1 MKTVFIFPGQGSQ
14 SVGMGKDLYEHSRL
28 AKDLYEKANDV
39 LGYDLTTLCF
49 EGPEDKL
56 KLTENTQ
63 PAILTT
69 SIALLKL
76 FQQRSNIQPSYVAGH
91 SLGEYSALVCAG
103 ALSFED
109 AVLSVHKRGQY
120 MQSAVPVGVGTMAA
134 IVRTTEDVVREL
146 CDQVNRNGHVVVNAN
161 INCPGQYVISGHTE
175 AVKDV
180 MKLAKEKR
188 AMGIPLAVSAPFH
201 SPLMQKAAD
210 ELENW
215 LEDIKF
221 NDLDIPLI
229 NNADVEILTSGKEA
243 KKSLIKQMQ
252 APVRWEASMRKLID
266 MGVDTFIEIGPGKVL
281 TGMLKRINREVKG
294 INVFD
299 LESMEEAVGILHR
312 PASLVH

>member
-1 MKTVFIFPGQGSQ
+1 MVDKRKLAFIFPGQGSQ
-14 SVGMGKDLYEHSRL
+14 TVGMGKDIYQEYPT
-28 AKDLYEKANDV
+28 AKAIYDKADEV
-39 LGYDLTTLCF
+39 LGFGISSLCF

-69 SIALLKL
+69 SIALLTLLQEIIDIK
-76 FQQRSNIQPSYVAGH
+76 PAYVAGH

-109 AVLSVHKRGQY
+109 AVLSVNKRGQF

-134 IVRTTEDVVREL
+134 IIKTTEEVVQEL
-146 CDQVNRNGHVVVNAN
+146 CDTVSREGHIVVNAN

-180 MKLAKEKR
+180 MALAKEKR

-210 ELENW
+210 DLQEW
-215 LEDIKF
+215 LNKITF
-221 NDLDIPLI
+221 NDLCIPLV
-229 NNADVEILTSGKEA
+229 NNAEVEILTSGDDA
-243 KKSLIKQMQ
+243 RASLIRQMQ
-252 APVRWEASMRKLID
+252 ASVKWEASMRKLID
-266 MGVDTFIEIGPGKVL
+266 QGVDTFVEIGPGKVL
-281 TGMLKRINREVKG
+281 AGMMKRIDKEVNV
-294 INVFD
+294 INVMD
-299 LESMEEAVGILHR
+299 STSLNEAVEKI
-312 PASLVH
+312 V